1 MRHKLRT
8 IDKGQFYIQL
18 FTAILFMYKSIEVS
32 PISPINVLIGLL
44 LLTGWSLGAV
54 RHRTVRRR
62 LRNNENKN

>member
-18 FTAILFMYKSIEVS
+18 STAILFLYKSIVVS